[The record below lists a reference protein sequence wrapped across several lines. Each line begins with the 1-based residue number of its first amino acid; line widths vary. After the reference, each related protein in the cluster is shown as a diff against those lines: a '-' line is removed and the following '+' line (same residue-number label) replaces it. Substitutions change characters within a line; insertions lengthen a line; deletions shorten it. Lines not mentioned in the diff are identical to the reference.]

1 VALRRRLLLE
11 LEIPDLPGGIM
22 LTVLEKLTEFLEGLK
37 KADLL
42 VDYGVQL
49 ETANVWIVT
58 LRTEEDED

>member
-1 VALRRRLLLE
+1 LLE
-11 LEIPDLPGGIM
+11 LEIPVLPRGIM
-22 LTVLEKLTEFLEGLK
+22 LTILEKLTEVLEGLK